1 MWPHFFFFL
10 YFCCDAQKG
19 FCIHPSICP
28 LPIHPKDNS
37 NTNNSSPKI
46 SCHSLMFAH
55 LDTLK
60 CFIPP
65 FASLFLHLFYA
76 FLSTMPACLSLSF
89 PCAPSLSLSRV
100 FRWFPLRKFSFRL
113 TFVSGSSPA
122 VLTLLLRLCC
132 CHHKPPQLS
141 SEQLLCSGAQ
151 CIFKQSIKF

>member
-1 MWPHFFFFL
+1 MSSCDHTFLLFFL

-19 FCIHPSICP
+19 SCIHPSICP
-28 LPIHPKDNS
+28 LPIHLKDNS

-46 SCHSLMFAH
+46 SCHSLMFTH

-89 PCAPSLSLSRV
+89 PCAPSLSLSC
-100 FRWFPLRKFSFRL
+100 FPLI
-113 TFVSGSSPA
+113 SPPQ
-122 VLTLLLRLCC
+122 VLFPSHLCVWLLSCSLNVAAASLLL
-132 CHHKPPQLS
+132 PPQAS
-141 SEQLLCSGAQ
+141 SAKLGAAALLWCSMH
-151 CIFKQSIKF
+151 F